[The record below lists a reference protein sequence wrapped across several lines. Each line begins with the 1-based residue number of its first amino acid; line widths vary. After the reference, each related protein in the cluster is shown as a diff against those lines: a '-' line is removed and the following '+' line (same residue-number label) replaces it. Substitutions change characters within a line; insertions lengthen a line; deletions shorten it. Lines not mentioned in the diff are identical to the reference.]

1 MRPLRCNVMLE
12 VNDGALRVQNRASAI
27 LTQVS
32 PFVIHITFIRLKK
45 FYPDGMLAYADACV
59 GSLLSHGRAT

>member
-1 MRPLRCNVMLE
+1 MT
-12 VNDGALRVQNRASAI
+12 ALQNRASAI

-32 PFVIHITFIRLKK
+32 RFVIHITFIRLKK
-45 FYPDGMLAYADACV
+45 FYPDGMLAYGDACV